1 MNRLGRAI
9 RLDWIWQKAI
19 SLNGRVA
26 GNAVGIG
33 AVDSLPRDK
42 KRNPQ
47 ADQLMDARKYYFSL
61 LTFIGSLTLGFT
73 ASAQSLQVLDGTS
86 RQPVVGAV
94 LTSTD
99 PARQATSDSTGRV
112 DLAVFPD
119 SAWVRVEHI
128 AFPLARAS
136 ALVLSLRRSI

>member
-1 MNRLGRAI
+1 
-9 RLDWIWQKAI
+9 
-19 SLNGRVA
+19 VA

-42 KRNPQ
+42 TRNPQ

-99 PARQATSDSTGRV
+99 PARQATSDSTGRI

-128 AFPLARAS
+128 AFEPLRIRTS
-136 ALVLSLRRSI
+136 ALRKLGGPLMLTPY